1 MVDALAR
8 SKFVLLSTVMLL
20 DVSYGHP
27 VGDQIGKDSLILSY
41 VHIFC
46 YSSETTMQQLSLTH

>member
-1 MVDALAR
+1 
-8 SKFVLLSTVMLL
+8 MLL

-27 VGDQIGKDSLILSY
+27 VGDQIGKDGLFFSY

-46 YSSETTMQQLSLTH
+46 DNHATTQPNTLV

>member
-1 MVDALAR
+1 MIDALDR
-8 SKFVLLSTVMLL
+8 TKFVLLWTVMLL

-27 VGDQIGKDSLILSY
+27 VGDQIGKDGLFFSY

-46 YSSETTMQQLSLTH
+46 DNHATTQPNTLV